1 MNAIPG
7 PAAAAASRPR
17 RGPLPPPRKDH
28 YLSLP
33 DANVMG
39 TAAMKETLA
48 NLGEV
53 IDARGM
59 MCLYGPAGLGKT
71 MSVNASLRE
80 LAPRATRRIE
90 FRGRPTVL
98 DIRRNLFN
106 VLGLPGSPPRQPTAF
121 DTLLKDVL
129 AEEFRVLVCDEAQ
142 WLREESFE
150 YFRHLFDDLYTDI
163 AVVFVG
169 GGNTYQVL
177 SSKDMLASR
186 VHIWQEFRPL
196 TRVEVLTTI
205 PAYHPVWQRADPDD
219 LLYTDDVAAHGV
231 FRTWAK
237 ITYHVKRALENNPDL
252 EVDRN
257 LLRWVFSKLGR
268 HNQP

>member
-1 MNAIPG
+1 MNAV
-7 PAAAAASRPR
+7 PATASLSARPF

-39 TAAMKETLA
+39 TMAMKETLA

-53 IDARGM
+53 IAARGM
-59 MCLYGPAGLGKT
+59 MCVYGPAGLGKT
-71 MSVNASLRE
+71 MSVNAALRE
-80 LAPRATRRIE
+80 LAPKSTRRIE

-98 DIRRNLFN
+98 DIRHNLFN
-106 VLGLPGSPPRQPTAF
+106 VLALPGRPPRQPTAF

-129 AEEFRVLVCDEAQ
+129 ADQFRVLVCDEAQ

-169 GGNTYQVL
+169 GGNTYEVL
-177 SSKDMLASR
+177 AGKDMLASR
-186 VHIWQEFRPL
+186 VHIWQEFTPL
-196 TRVEVLTTI
+196 TREEVLTTI
-205 PAYHPVWQRADPDD
+205 PAYHPVWLGADPDD
-219 LLYTDDVAAHGV
+219 LLYCDDVAAHGV

-237 ITYHVKRALENNPDL
+237 ITYHLARALEARPGL
-252 EVDRN
+252 EADRD

-268 HNQP
+268 RTRP

>member
-1 MNAIPG
+1 MNAAPR
-7 PAAAAASRPR
+7 PAAAAARPR

-48 NLGEV
+48 NLQEV

-59 MCLYGPAGLGKT
+59 MCLYGAAGLGKT

-106 VLGLPGSPPRQPTAF
+106 VLGLACPARRPGSP
-121 DTLLKDVL
+121 
-129 AEEFRVLVCDEAQ
+129 
-142 WLREESFE
+142 LRST
-150 YFRHLFDDLYTDI
+150 HC
-163 AVVFVG
+163 
-169 GGNTYQVL
+169 
-177 SSKDMLASR
+177 
-186 VHIWQEFRPL
+186 
-196 TRVEVLTTI
+196 
-205 PAYHPVWQRADPDD
+205 
-219 LLYTDDVAAHGV
+219 
-231 FRTWAK
+231 
-237 ITYHVKRALENNPDL
+237 
-252 EVDRN
+252 
-257 LLRWVFSKLGR
+257 
-268 HNQP
+268 

>member
-1 MNAIPG
+1 MNAIPD
-7 PAAAAASRPR
+7 AAVASRPR

-28 YLSLP
+28 YLALP

-48 NLGEV
+48 NLSEV
-53 IDARGM
+53 ITARGM

-80 LAPRATRRIE
+80 LAPRATHRIE

-98 DIRRNLFN
+98 DIRHNLFN
-106 VLGLPGSPPRQPTAF
+106 VPGLPGTPPRQPTAF
-121 DTLLKDVL
+121 DTLLKDAL

-177 SSKDMLASR
+177 SGKDMLASR
-186 VHIWQEFRPL
+186 VHIWQEFTPL
-196 TRVEVLTTI
+196 TRQDILTI
-205 PAYHPVWQRADPDD
+205 HPRLPPG
-219 LLYTDDVAAHGV
+219 VARRGS
-231 FRTWAK
+231 R
-237 ITYHVKRALENNPDL
+237 
-252 EVDRN
+252 
-257 LLRWVFSKLGR
+257 
-268 HNQP
+268 

>member
-1 MNAIPG
+1 MNAIP
-7 PAAAAASRPR
+7 AARSSSARPR
-17 RGPLPPPRKDH
+17 RGPLPPPRADH

-33 DANVMG
+33 DAHVMG
-39 TAAMKETLA
+39 TAALKETLA

-53 IDARGM
+53 IAARGM
-59 MCLYGPAGLGKT
+59 MCVYGAAGLGKT

-80 LAPRATRRIE
+80 LAPGVTRRIE

-98 DIRRNLFN
+98 DIRHNLFN
-106 VLGLPGSPPRQPTAF
+106 VLGLPGRPPRQPTAF

-129 AEEFRVLVCDEAQ
+129 ADQFRVLVCDEAQ

-169 GGNTYQVL
+169 GGNTYEVL
-177 SSKDMLASR
+177 AGKDMLASR

-196 TRVEVLTTI
+196 TREEVLTTI
-205 PAYHPVWQRADPDD
+205 PAYHPVWHGVDPDD
-219 LLYTDDVAAHGV
+219 LLYCDDVAAHGV

-237 ITYHVKRALENNPDL
+237 ITYHLGRALQATPDL
-252 EVDRN
+252 EVNRD

-268 HNQP
+268 RTRP